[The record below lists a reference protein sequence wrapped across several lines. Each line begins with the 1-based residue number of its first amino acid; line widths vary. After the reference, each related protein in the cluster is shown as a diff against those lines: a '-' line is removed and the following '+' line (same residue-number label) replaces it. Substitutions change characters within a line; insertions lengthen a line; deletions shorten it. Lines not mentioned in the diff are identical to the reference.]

1 MDNLFEAGAR
11 TIYDGNMPLRKVSFA
26 EGEYYHICG
35 RGQEKKDIFLNEND
49 RLRFLFS
56 LLFYQSLEQFDN
68 LRRYMQKFSISGH
81 ELLEVANLS
90 AKIVLLN

>member
-56 LLFYQSLEQFDN
+56 LLFYQSLGLMVNCEAVSVKLALYQ
-68 LRRYMQKFSISGH
+68 
-81 ELLEVANLS
+81 
-90 AKIVLLN
+90 